1 MASLG
6 VKWLWG
12 YRKLKCERLH
22 SVRLLNLMTRENIDY
37 FGLERTEEGE
47 ISFLLLE
54 KEYKILM
61 SILDKTDIKV
71 YSVYCKGIPFVI
83 KAHRNRAGLIFGLVI
98 YLTIIFL
105 SSFFIWD
112 IKVVSS
118 TDTPHNVIIKNLE
131 SLGCYEGAFVPSIDF
146 ENLCIDYVDRYTDFS
161 WVSVNLKGTVA
172 YVEILEKK
180 LHGDE
185 ADTPRNLI
193 ASYGGIIEDYSVYEG
208 RSQVQPGNV
217 VKRGDLLVSGIVDN
231 KDGDFRLC
239 RAKGEVM
246 ATVDATLTVE
256 VPFNYQK
263 QIYTGRRF
271 EKRRIRFFNLTFPY
285 FSDDVPE
292 DLSCT
297 SLSEVDSAV
306 LFEEIELPLS
316 LEKTVYREYTAKDF
330 VYSEEEAK
338 NAAEALMKRKISRE
352 LPDAELISVETEEK
366 TTESSYILKLK
377 IKCRMDITIPAD
389 IETN

>member
-1 MASLG
+1 MSSLG

-12 YRKLKCERLH
+12 YRKLRCERLH
-22 SVRLLNLMTRENIDY
+22 SVRLLNLMMQKGIDY
-37 FGLERTEEGE
+37 FDLERTEEGE

-71 YSVYCKGIPFVI
+71 YSVYCRGVPFVI
-83 KAHRNRAGLIFGLVI
+83 KAHRNRGGLVFGLAI

-112 IKVVSS
+112 IKVVST

-131 SLGCYEGAFVPSIDF
+131 ALGCYEGAFVPSIDF
-146 ENLCIDYVDRYTDFS
+146 ENLCIDYVDKYTDFS

-172 YVEILEKK
+172 YVEIQEKK
-180 LHGDE
+180 LYGEE

-208 RSQVQPGNV
+208 RSQVETGNV

-246 ATVDATLTVE
+246 ATVDAALTVE
-256 VPFNYQK
+256 VPFSYQK
-263 QIYTGRRF
+263 QIYTGRCF
-271 EKRRIRFFNLTFPY
+271 EEKRIRFFNLTFPY
-285 FSDDVPE
+285 FSDDVPK
-292 DLSCT
+292 DINCT
-297 SLSEVDSAV
+297 SLEEVASAV

-316 LEKTVYREYTAKDF
+316 LEKTAYREYTVKDF

-338 NAAEALMKRKISRE
+338 AAAEALMKRKISKE
-352 LPDAELISVETEEK
+352 LPNAELISVETSEK
-366 TTESSYILKLK
+366 TTESSYILTLN
-377 IKCRMDITIPAD
+377 IKCRMDITTPAE

>member
-22 SVRLLNLMTRENIDY
+22 SVRLLNIMMRHSIDH
-37 FGLERTEEGE
+37 FGLERTKEGE

-61 SILDKTDIKV
+61 SILDKTDVKV
-71 YSVYCKGIPFVI
+71 YSVYCRGVPFII
-83 KAHRNRAGLIFGLVI
+83 KSHRNRAGLVFGFAI

-105 SSFFIWD
+105 SSLFIWD
-112 IKVVSS
+112 IKVVST

-131 SLGCYEGAFVPSIDF
+131 ALGCYEGAFVPSIDF
-146 ENLCIDYVDRYTDFS
+146 EDLCIDYVDKYTDFS

-172 YVEILEKK
+172 YVEIQEKK
-180 LHGDE
+180 LHGE
-185 ADTPRNLI
+185 ESDTPRNLI

-208 RSQVQPGNV
+208 KSQVKTGNV

-231 KDGDFRLC
+231 KDGDFSLC

-271 EKRRIRFFNLTFPY
+271 EERRIRFFNLTFPY
-285 FSDDVPE
+285 FSDEAPKDIT
-292 DLSCT
+292 CT
-297 SLSEVDSAV
+297 SLSEIDSAV

-316 LEKTVYREYTAKDF
+316 IEKNVYREYTVKDF

-338 NAAEALMKRKISRE
+338 SAAQALMKRKISKE
-352 LPDAELISVETEEK
+352 LPDAELISTQTKEK
-366 TTESSYILKLK
+366 ITESSYILTLD
-377 IKCRMDITIPAD
+377 IKCRMDITTPAD